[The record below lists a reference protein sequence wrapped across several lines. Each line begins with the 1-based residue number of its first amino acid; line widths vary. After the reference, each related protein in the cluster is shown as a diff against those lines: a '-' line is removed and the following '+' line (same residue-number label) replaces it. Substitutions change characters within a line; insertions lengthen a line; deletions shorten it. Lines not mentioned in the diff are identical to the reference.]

1 MRFNERVAAAIT
13 RVTGSMWLLYVF
25 VVLIAAWMR
34 FAPGLG
40 WDHAPSYPVM
50 LYWVNLLQLLLL
62 PILAVG
68 QAVLARSGEA
78 RAAHEARVVDRLEAM
93 ETKLLTMQEAADTQ
107 RGRIEALLQG
117 GKASG

>member
-93 ETKLLTMQEAADTQ
+93 DVRLLAMQEAADAQ

-117 GKASG
+117 GKVGG

>member
-1 MRFNERVAAAIT
+1 MNERIAAVIT
-13 RVTGSMWLLYVF
+13 RATGSMWLLYAL
-25 VVLIAAWMR
+25 VVLIAAWMQ
-34 FAPGLG
+34 FAPSFG

-68 QAVLARSGEA
+68 QSVLSRSGEA

-93 ETKLLTMQEAADTQ
+93 EQRLLAMQIAADAQ
-107 RGRIEALLQG
+107 RGRIEGLLRG
-117 GKASG
+117 GARGG